1 MRARA
6 LSTTQSRIYRANC
19 NDLTRHGPWKAPVR
33 RGFFV
38 WRCQSVKLA
47 IDVSGVNWVS
57 GTTKACNTLSALQRA
72 AFPQYSID
80 RAPMQRS
87 VCGLTIW
94 NCSSFSVSPRRNP
107 HHRRSRWRRQNRR
120 HPFNMRKRRCRPT
133 SEPRKVRRIRNTPAV
148 EPAASTVMLP
158 EVPELVA
165 EASGRIGNGLSLP
178 NDMPEDLIDLLTGGT
193 LSISRTFEV
202 WRSASSST
210 ARCAATCWR

>member
-6 LSTTQSRIYRANC
+6 LSTTPSRIYRANC
-19 NDLTRHGPWKAPVR
+19 NDLTWHGPSKAPVR

-38 WRCQSVKLA
+38 SRCQSVKVA

-57 GTTKACNTLSALQRA
+57 GTKKACHTLSAPQRA

-87 VCGLTIW
+87 VCGLTIR

-107 HHRRSRWRRQNRR
+107 HHRRSRWHRRNRR

-133 SEPRKVRRIRNTPAV
+133 SGPRKARRIRNPLRWK
-148 EPAASTVMLP
+148 PAASTVMPP
-158 EVPELVA
+158 EVPEPVA
-165 EASGRIGNGLSLP
+165 EASGAELGTDFCLP
-178 NDMPEDLIDLLTGGT
+178 DDMPEDIPEDSGFAEGIGLP
-193 LSISRTFEV
+193 E
-202 WRSASSST
+202 
-210 ARCAATCWR
+210 